1 MLCYG
6 HSIEKNQ
13 MVESKEMTI
22 FLGINKE
29 FGLISDRTPPFSK
42 KERKK
47 ERKKL
52 LQVLI
57 IIKKIY
63 NIST

>member
-13 MVESKEMTI
+13 MVEAREMTI

-29 FGLISDRTPPFSK
+29 FGLISDRSLPFSK
-42 KERKK
+42 KKKKKWRKK
-47 ERKKL
+47 KASPGF
-52 LQVLI
+52 
-57 IIKKIY
+57 
-63 NIST
+63 NHH

>member
-13 MVESKEMTI
+13 MVEAKEMTI

-29 FGLISDRTPPFSK
+29 FGLISDRSLPFSK
-42 KERKK
+42 KK
-47 ERKKL
+47 EKEKKL

-57 IIKKIY
+57 II
-63 NIST
+63 